1 MPWNWPGSEDTVRE
15 VFIEVKSETLVLSIT
30 DKKTCG
36 PHEFQCKNNNCIPDH
51 WRCDGQ
57 NDCSD
62 NSDEESCSK

>member
-1 MPWNWPGSEDTVRE
+1 MPGFGMAVRILKIK
-15 VFIEVKSETLVLSIT
+15 FLWKSMLQTLVIT

-51 WRCDGQ
+51 WRCDSQ

-62 NSDEESCSK
+62 NSDEENCSK

>member
-1 MPWNWPGSEDTVRE
+1 MQIV
-15 VFIEVKSETLVLSIT
+15 VLSFT

-51 WRCDGQ
+51 WRCDSQ

-62 NSDEESCSK
+62 NSDEENCSK

>member
-1 MPWNWPGSEDTVRE
+1 MEAKHINLGP
-15 VFIEVKSETLVLSIT
+15 FII

-51 WRCDGQ
+51 WRCDNQ

-62 NSDEESCSK
+62 NSDEDNCSK

>member
-1 MPWNWPGSEDTVRE
+1 MEANHVNSGS
-15 VFIEVKSETLVLSIT
+15 IIT

-51 WRCDGQ
+51 WRCDSQ

-62 NSDEESCSK
+62 NSDEENCSK